1 MDTRFA
7 SRPIFAASLTVP
19 VVLALSLAAPA
30 MAEGVDAG
38 TLIENTA
45 QATYE
50 DAAGSRTV
58 SSNTVSLRVDE
69 LLDVT
74 LSPLDSGALE
84 VGPGEAVLTFELT
97 NKGNGPER
105 FDLIGNPAVAGNDFD
120 VAIDAIATDTNGNGT
135 YDPGVDEIL
144 SAPETTRELAAGEA
158 LTVFVLCTVPDDI
171 ADASETDVELT
182 ANAATGTGTAGTL
195 FAGEGD
201 GGGDA
206 IVGTTGASALAPG
219 RLVAGIAS
227 VDLAKA
233 VSLTDPFGGSS
244 AVPGSVATF
253 TITARVSGSGAVEDL
268 VVSDAIPEGTT
279 YAAGSLALD
288 GAALSDAG
296 DADAGS
302 VSDADG
308 VRVDLGDVAAGTT
321 HAITFDVTVN

>member
-1 MDTRFA
+1 METRFA
-7 SRPIFAASLTVP
+7 SRPILAASLTGT
-19 VVLALSLAAPA
+19 VVLALSLAPPA

-50 DAAGSRTV
+50 DASGPRTV

-105 FDLIGNPAVAGNDFD
+105 FELIANPAVAGNDFD
-120 VAIDAIATDTNGNGT
+120 VAIDAIAVDTNGNGT

-144 SAPETTRELAAGEA
+144 SAPQTTRDLAAGEA
-158 LTVFVLCTVPDDI
+158 LTVFVLCTVPDGI

-182 ANAATGTGTAGTL
+182 ANAATGTGAAGTL

-227 VDLAKA
+227 VELTKA

-244 AVPGSVATF
+244 AVPGSLATF

-268 VVSDAIPEGTT
+268 VVSDAIPDGTT

-302 VSDADG
+302 ASDVDG
-308 VRVDLGDVAAGTT
+308 VRVELGDVAAGTS